1 MRLLTAILVL
11 GLLAATAFAADPQA
25 SRSTFTKL
33 MDVQELWEED
43 RYPEAVT
50 MLEELVASTRDKP
63 YDFALA
69 NQYLAHTAVMMGEQ
83 ERARPALEAALATS
97 GLPEQLVGELKMFYA
112 QIVIGDEEF
121 GLAKQLFDDWLA
133 ITEEPPTP
141 AQLFSIGYANYMS
154 GHLPEARD
162 FVSRAIDESPKPP
175 DNWLRLYYQVL
186 FESEDYT
193 AAERIAV
200 DLVNREPANE
210 QFWRL
215 LASHYMRLEN
225 YRQALATAEVASMTG
240 AMQTESD
247 LRRIAS
253 LYSQVYV
260 PERAARRLAR
270 WIDEGKVEADAETW
284 RQLGDL
290 WMLAR
295 ERENAKAALW
305 KSTEIEPE
313 PKTLEFLASIHFE
326 DAEWE
331 RSYAAF
337 ERALDMTDP
346 EDEDLHRL
354 EMLTGLTA
362 MRAGNESAARR
373 FLARAERS
381 EDLRGQ
387 VRSILRE
394 LDAR

>member
-1 MRLLTAILVL
+1 
-11 GLLAATAFAADPQA
+11 
-25 SRSTFTKL
+25 
-33 MDVQELWEED
+33 
-43 RYPEAVT
+43 
-50 MLEELVASTRDKP
+50 
-63 YDFALA
+63 
-69 NQYLAHTAVMMGEQ
+69 
-83 ERARPALEAALATS
+83 
-97 GLPEQLVGELKMFYA
+97 
-112 QIVIGDEEF
+112 
-121 GLAKQLFDDWLA
+121 
-133 ITEEPPTP
+133 
-141 AQLFSIGYANYMS
+141 
-154 GHLPEARD
+154 
-162 FVSRAIDESPKPP
+162 
-175 DNWLRLYYQVL
+175 
-186 FESEDYT
+186 
-193 AAERIAV
+193 
-200 DLVNREPANE
+200 
-210 QFWRL
+210 
-215 LASHYMRLEN
+215 
-225 YRQALATAEVASMTG
+225 
-240 AMQTESD
+240 MQTESD

-260 PERAARRLAR
+260 PERAARRLAG

-331 RSYAAF
+331 RSYTAF

-394 LDAR
+394 LDTR